1 MQGLKSRVSVRSI
14 AIAAGLGLVVGLA
27 PQAAFGSE
35 SSVEITGNATQDAVT
50 TSVDM
55 ESVKTEG
62 AASADKQVGDG
73 ATDEAVI
80 GNEGA
85 GESGDLGSA
94 DGGPAQEGP
103 SDRGP
108 AEGGQ
113 AGDAA
118 DGERPADGSG
128 PLVEGG
134 SGQAGDAAH
143 GPQGSPTPSSPESQA
158 GQPATD
164 AADGGSVEASEPDA
178 PAGDGLPSV
187 PPRQQAASAASDAG
201 PAASNLAPAG
211 AAAAADPAAP
221 LPASGWVV
229 EDRGDGHGLQRYYIG
244 SDGREVTGL
253 FQAVIDG
260 VASWFYGRED
270 TGFVVRGKWDSGR
283 GFVYLADNDGRLASG
298 SADGWLVTGAYDGG
312 TLQRYWVD
320 GSAHAARSSYFQV
333 GSQWYF
339 GLGGEG
345 YVLRGYGKGVDG
357 AWLSA
362 GNDGRLAQDA
372 WVVTDAFGQGFQRYW
387 FDSTAHIAKEG
398 LVNTGGGWWAY
409 VTGQGYVL
417 RGKLDN
423 NAGRVYLADN
433 DGRLASVGE
442 GVSGW
447 LVTGLYDGGTL
458 QRYWIDGASHAAASG
473 FFTQTLTA
481 AGQGFFGV
489 AGQGYVLRGTAR
501 WGDQVLLANNDGVM
515 AAAPGWLVSNA
526 YGQGLQRYWIEGVVG
541 QAGYYAAKTGFFTV
555 DGNDYYGRAE
565 GYVLRGAMVINGQV
579 YTADNDGVILRY
591 LNGIDIS
598 HWQGDIDLS
607 RINAD
612 FVFMKATQGNYMV
625 DSCFKRFAD
634 QALSLGMRIGLYHFV
649 DTSIS
654 AEEQAQYFIDNVQ
667 PYIGQ
672 AVLMLDWENSSS
684 TPNNLNAGPAFAK
697 RFLDY
702 VYEKTGVRPLVYMSR
717 AVVHSYDWSS
727 VADSGYGLWVARYLY
742 SNIDASANGYVSNP
756 SHGTYQNYGTSD
768 FGAWGSDVTMYQY
781 TSSGRLDGYSG
792 NLDLD
797 VFYGSGADWDKLAS
811 SATRAIAYAAN
822 YVASGIEGAAV
833 DRAVVT
839 A

>member
-1 MQGLKSRVSVRSI
+1 MRVVNGGYAMHNKNGVTTWRSI
-14 AIAAGLGLVVGLA
+14 AVAAGLGLTFGLA
-27 PQAAFGSE
+27 PQAALAAEAPAGQPAAGPE
-35 SSVEITGNATQDAVT
+35 QAA
-50 TSVDM
+50 
-55 ESVKTEG
+55 G
-62 AASADKQVGDG
+62 APAAP
-73 ATDEAVI
+73 
-80 GNEGA
+80 
-85 GESGDLGSA
+85 SA
-94 DGGPAQEGP
+94 DGARQEQAGQEASGPAQEGP

-118 DGERPADGSG
+118 DGERPAAGSG

-134 SGQAGDAAH
+134 SGQAGDAAY
-143 GPQGSPTPSSPESQA
+143 GPQGSPTPGSPESQA

-164 AADGGSVEASEPDA
+164 AADDGSVEASEPDA
-178 PAGDGLPSV
+178 PAGDGLLSV
-187 PPRQQAASAASDAG
+187 PPRQQAAGAASGAGSAAQS
-201 PAASNLAPAG
+201 APQAQGVPSGVVEG
-211 AAAAADPAAP
+211 A
-221 LPASGWVV
+221 WVV
-229 EDRGDGHGLQRYYIG
+229 EDRGEGHGLQRYYVG
-244 SDGREVTGL
+244 ADGRDVTGL

-270 TGFVVRGKWDSGR
+270 TGFVVRGRWDSGR
-283 GFVYLADNDGRLASG
+283 GYVYLADNEGRLASG
-298 SADGWLVTGAYDGG
+298 AADGWLVTDDYSADGS
-312 TLQRYWVD
+312 LQRYWID
-320 GSAHAARSSYFQV
+320 GDEHAARSSYFQV

-362 GNDGRLAQDA
+362 DNDGRLAQDA
-372 WVVTDAFGQGFQRYW
+372 WVVTDAFGQGLQRYW
-387 FDSTAHIAKEG
+387 FGSDARIAEEG
-398 LVNTGGGWWAY
+398 LVDAGGGWWAY
-409 VTGQGYVL
+409 VTDEGYVL
-417 RGKLDN
+417 RGKLDSGR
-423 NAGRVYLADN
+423 GRVYLADN
-433 DGRLASVGE
+433 DGRLASLGAD
-442 GVSGW
+442 GRGSGW
-447 LVTGLYDGGTL
+447 LVTGEYDGGTL
-458 QRYWIDGASHAAASG
+458 QRYWIDGASHAAVSG
-473 FFTQTLTA
+473 FFTQALTA

-489 AGQGYVLRGTAR
+489 AGQGYVLRGTAG
-501 WGDQVLLANNDGVM
+501 WGDQVLLADNDGVM
-515 AAAPGWLVSNA
+515 ASAPGWLVSDA

-555 DGNDYYGRAE
+555 SGNDYYGRAE

-634 QALSLGMRIGLYHFV
+634 QALNLGMRIGLYHFV

-654 AEEQAQYFIDNVQ
+654 AEEQAQFFIDNVQ
-667 PYIGQ
+667 PYIGK

-717 AVVHSYDWSS
+717 AVVHSYDWTS
-727 VADSGYGLWVARYLY
+727 VADAGYGLWVARYLY

-756 SHGTYQNYGTSD
+756 SHGTYQNHGASD
-768 FGAWGSDVTMYQY
+768 FGAWGSNITMYQY
-781 TSSGRLDGYSG
+781 TSSGRLDGYGG

-811 SATRAIAYAAN
+811 SASRAIAYAAS
-822 YVASGIEGAAV
+822 YVATGMDTVSGN
-833 DRAVVT
+833 RAVIT

>member
-1 MQGLKSRVSVRSI
+1 MPLYGKQYSSHRL
-14 AIAAGLGLVVGLA
+14 AILVGLGLTFGLA
-27 PQAAFGSE
+27 PQAALAAEAPASQPAAGSE
-35 SSVEITGNATQDAVT
+35 QAAEAGAVV
-50 TSVDM
+50 S
-55 ESVKTEG
+55 TEG
-62 AASADKQVGDG
+62 AQQDAPEQ
-73 ATDEAVI
+73 EL
-80 GNEGA
+80 A
-85 GESGDLGSA
+85 GGVQQGGSSS
-94 DGGPAQEGP
+94 Q
-103 SDRGP
+103 SC
-108 AEGGQ
+108 
-113 AGDAA
+113 
-118 DGERPADGSG
+118 
-128 PLVEGG
+128 VEGG
-134 SGQAGDAAH
+134 EGVGAEEDDQRETAVPSDPIEDDGELEDGAECAGGQDASGEFADGD
-143 GPQGSPTPSSPESQA
+143 TPADA
-158 GQPATD
+158 GQDVEA
-164 AADGGSVEASEPDA
+164 AADSVLPAEEPMTDS
-178 PAGDGLPSV
+178 L
-187 PPRQQAASAASDAG
+187 QAIAAG
-201 PAASNLAPAG
+201 PATESAPQRQAAG
-211 AAAAADPAAP
+211 AASGAGSAP
-221 LPASGWVV
+221 QAKDAPSGFVEGTWVV
-229 EDRGDGHGLQRYYIG
+229 EDRGGGHGLQRYYIG

-515 AAAPGWLVSNA
+515 VSASGWLVSDA
-526 YGQGLQRYWIEGVVG
+526 YGQGLQRYWIEGVTG
-541 QAGYYAAKTGFFTV
+541 WSGYYAAKIGFGTSTDGV
-555 DGNDYYGRAE
+555 DFYGTNY
-565 GYVLRGAMVINGQV
+565 GYVLRNGRIWRIIGDSWDVSAQ
-579 YTADNDGVILRY
+579 ADYCEANNDGKLIVLDNAYTRAVSAYITWALGIAADDTHGYDQQYRWGERGDYDCSALAVSALRQAG
-591 LNGIDIS
+591 LNTGGASYTGNMRSELMKHGFVWITDLS
-598 HWQGDIDLS
+598 QLQRGDILLS
-607 RINAD
+607 E
-612 FVFMKATQGNYMV
+612 GNHTAIY
-625 DSCFKRFAD
+625 
-634 QALSLGMRIGLYHFV
+634 LGDG
-649 DTSIS
+649 
-654 AEEQAQYFIDNVQ
+654 
-667 PYIGQ
+667 
-672 AVLMLDWENSSS
+672 ML
-684 TPNNLNAGPAFAK
+684 
-697 RFLDY
+697 
-702 VYEKTGVRPLVYMSR
+702 
-717 AVVHSYDWSS
+717 VH
-727 VADSGYGLWVARYLY
+727 A
-742 SNIDASANGYVSNP
+742 
-756 SHGTYQNYGTSD
+756 
-768 FGAWGSDVTMYQY
+768 
-781 TSSGRLDGYSG
+781 SG
-792 NLDLD
+792 NEHGKAVGGMPGDQTGREVCWRD
-797 VFYGSGADWDKLAS
+797 YYDYPWDGFLRLA
-811 SATRAIAYAAN
+811 
-822 YVASGIEGAAV
+822 
-833 DRAVVT
+833 T